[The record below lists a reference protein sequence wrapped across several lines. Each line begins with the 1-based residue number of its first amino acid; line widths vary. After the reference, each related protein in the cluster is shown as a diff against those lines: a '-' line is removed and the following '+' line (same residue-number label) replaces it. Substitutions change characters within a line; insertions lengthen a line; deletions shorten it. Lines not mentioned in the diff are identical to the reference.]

1 VTTADRF
8 AAWLVAHP
16 ELWASFC
23 SVCDEAY
30 ASGRT
35 RWSAD
40 AALHI
45 VRWSTGADIDNR
57 FSPFAARAYL
67 AARPG
72 RAGFFELR
80 ASVADAGRSPQM
92 DLGL

>member
-1 VTTADRF
+1 MTTADRF
-8 AAWLVAHP
+8 ARWLAAHP
-16 ELWASFC
+16 ELWARFC
-23 SVCDEAY
+23 AVCDETH
-30 ASGRT
+30 ASGRQ

-67 AARPG
+67 AARPD
-72 RAGFFELR
+72 RPKFFELR
-80 ASVADAGRSPQM
+80 ASQADAGSTLQM
-92 DLGL
+92 GLGF